1 MRFYPLIILSHIFH
15 FFRAKNCTQNNIFP
29 LCFSLQSHFTTSNP
43 LGKLKYC
50 TQKSIYDK
58 RTARPLKLRSGCF
71 MQKTTPLHFCTGVV
85 QFMGRLRYRR
95 CFRPLQFCTGVVLIG
110 IVCIAWESFRPLQ
123 FCTDVVRCDP
133 YTSEDLGFRPLH
145 FCTGVVRKAT
155 TKLSGICFRPLQFC
169 TGVVR
174 IPNLPQKA
182 EVLDPCNFAR
192 V

>member
-1 MRFYPLIILSHIFH
+1 MLPIPFLLNSLFFNNITVRFYPLIILSHIFH

-85 QFMGRLRYRR
+85 QLIKNESAKYGFRPMRFSTGVVQIIFICSHLN
-95 CFRPLQFCTGVVLIG
+95 CFRPM
-110 IVCIAWESFRPLQ
+110 
-123 FCTDVVRCDP
+123 
-133 YTSEDLGFRPLH
+133 
-145 FCTGVVRKAT
+145 
-155 TKLSGICFRPLQFC
+155 
-169 TGVVR
+169 
-174 IPNLPQKA
+174 
-182 EVLDPCNFAR
+182 
-192 V
+192 